1 MLFGARLCWAAL
13 LVQLQCR
20 RRWLDVA
27 VLCCSTFAC
36 CDAAMLTQQQING
49 CGRARSREVLEAVLM
64 HGFVGPCIKAA
75 VRPRQQAACCD
86 LMPLFA
92 RVIGRGHVA
101 VRMQQEA
108 GQIDLYG
115 SFYTCVSVV
124 LFGSLG

>member
-75 VRPRQQAACCD
+75 VRPRQHAARRD
-86 LMPLFA
+86 LTRFFA
-92 RVIGRGHVA
+92 RAVGRGRVT

-108 GQIDLYG
+108 SLFDRYG
-115 SFYTCVSVV
+115 SFYTCASSA